1 LENFKLVD
9 HKIISVKKLFE
20 EELKE
25 VRIMYEETN
34 DPDMKTMFEQ
44 VIKYLEMR
52 LDGRVE

>member
-1 LENFKLVD
+1 MNIGMTD

-25 VRIMYEETN
+25 VRMMYEETN

-52 LDGRVE
+52 LDGRVQ